1 MEESYN
7 IELKQNFTK
16 IGRLRD
22 DILSVFNDIETGK
35 LTASPSNKPALDK
48 LGKKVEEF
56 VSLVNEIEDIHIYD
70 DIPFAM
76 KDISG
81 NIVKRPFTEEELDN
95 MYEVWLEDA
104 GTFETVYE
112 MFIYEYALNTKA
124 QSIARLYNNA
134 DRLKGNAA
142 MTADIVKFVIS
153 NIIMKNIDTFTFNK
167 SFLKRLVY
175 STVPGI
181 TIKRTFDT
189 LISDFKP
196 KGAYEID
203 KKKEIIR
210 ELGIYESLS
219 EATGGF
225 YNPFDD
231 IDPEDNNELSSSDR
245 IEYEDLNIEKTNPLE
260 ISRIKLWNPNTTNK
274 VVYKNNRMYAGKYF
288 CKDDVIEESPIKIMT
303 SKDLYSENIR
313 NNVFPIDEGKGI
325 YALPL
330 GYAICYR
337 NSKEAPQ
344 GVGNIYYEFDEDN
357 SIIKFYALKNIKKGE
372 ELIIQADENDF
383 GNEVKP
389 NQFKY
394 EQGPDPIYTTKNYRF
409 I

>member
-1 MEESYN
+1 MSELYD
-7 IELKQNFTK
+7 IELKRNFIK

-22 DILSVFNDIETGK
+22 EILSVFHDIETGEI
-35 LTASPSNKPALDK
+35 TPSPSNKPALDK
-48 LGKKVEEF
+48 LGKKIEEF
-56 VSLVNEIEDIHIYD
+56 VTLVDDIEDIHIYD
-70 DIPFAM
+70 NIPFSM
-76 KDISG
+76 KDRSG
-81 NIVKRPFTEEELDN
+81 NVVKRPFSEQELDD
-95 MYEVWLEDA
+95 MYEVWIEDA

-134 DRLKGNAA
+134 ARNKNGAV
-142 MTADIVKFVIS
+142 MTADIVKFIIS
-153 NIIMKNIDTFTFNK
+153 NVIMKNIDTFTFNR

-189 LISDFKP
+189 LISDFRP
-196 KGAYEID
+196 KGSYEIS
-203 KKKEIIR
+203 KKREILR
-210 ELGIYESLS
+210 TLGLFESLT
-219 EATGGF
+219 EGF
-225 YNPFDD
+225 FNPFDD
-231 IDPEDNNELSSSDR
+231 MDPEDNNELSSSEKL
-245 IEYEDLNIEKTNPLE
+245 EYEDYEVSNEKPAE
-260 ISRIKLWNPNTTNK
+260 ITKIKLWNPNTLNK

-288 CKDDVIEESPIKIMT
+288 CKDDIVEEAPIKIMT

-313 NNVFPIDEGKGI
+313 NNVFPIDEGNGI

-330 GYAICYR
+330 GYSICYR

-344 GVGNIYYEFDEDN
+344 GIGNIYYEFDEDN
-357 SIIKFYALKNIKKGE
+357 SLIRFYALKNIKKGQ

-383 GNEVKP
+383 GNEIKP

-394 EQGPDPIYTTKNYRF
+394 EQGPDPIYNTKNIKF
-409 I
+409 V